1 MREPISVGIV
11 GIGYGQHVLAPAF
24 AADAR
29 CQVVAICAHT
39 ADRAEAVARRLGI
52 PRALGDWR
60 ALVADPEI
68 DVVAIAVPPALQA
81 PLVLAAAAEGKAVFC
96 EKPVAPT
103 VSQAR
108 AMLRAVE
115 DAGVVHAVDFLFPE
129 IPAWKRALQ
138 IIRGGELGTLRQID
152 LSWKVETYTHRTRS
166 DSWKLRIGEGG
177 GTLNNFVSHCL
188 YYLEW
193 LFGPIVKVAA
203 RLASDGGPGD
213 ARVDAWLEWKGGLC
227 GSLSVAANAFLG
239 PGHRLD
245 VYGEH
250 GTLVLENRSA
260 DHASGFQLRV
270 GTRQSPALT
279 PVFCEYPGGV
289 TGDGRV
295 AATGAIVRRFLDA
308 GMTGGVLEPNL
319 ADGLRVQ
326 QWIERIRAADE
337 SGLWQTENTAKDR

>member
-1 MREPISVGIV
+1 MRDPISVGIV

-24 AADAR
+24 AADER
-29 CQVVAICAHT
+29 CQVAAICAHT
-39 ADRAEAVARRLGI
+39 ADRAGAVARRLRI

-60 ALVADPEI
+60 ALIADPKV
-68 DVVAIAVPPALQA
+68 DLVAIAVPPALQA
-81 PLVLAAAAEGKAVFC
+81 PLVVAAAAAGKAVFC
-96 EKPVAPT
+96 EKPVAAT
-103 VSQAR
+103 VSQAQ

-115 DAGVVHAVDFLFPE
+115 DSRVVHAVDFIFPE
-129 IPAWKRALQ
+129 IAAWKRASQ
-138 IIRGGELGTLRQID
+138 IIRGGELGALRHFD
-152 LSWKVETYTHRTRS
+152 LSWKVETYAHRTMS
-166 DSWKLRIGEGG
+166 DSWKLRNEEGG
-177 GTLNNFVSHCL
+177 GTLNNFVSHSL

-213 ARVDAWLEWKGGLC
+213 ARVDVWLEFNGGLR
-227 GSLSVAANAFLG
+227 GSVSIAANAFLG

-260 DHASGFQLRV
+260 DHASGFRLWV

-279 PVFCEYPGGV
+279 PVVCEDPGGV
-289 TGDGRV
+289 TGDGHV

-308 GMTGGVLEPNL
+308 VLTGGVLKPNL

-326 QWIERIRAADE
+326 QWINRIRTADE
-337 SGLWQTENTAKDR
+337 RGTWQTETDR